1 MKPIAL
7 ICLCLAIPMS
17 IVGCGGAGEP
27 VTEEAATE
35 SEAVEGQLEGAE
47 MTEEDYEKAMQQEE
61 QQAGQDGQ

>member
-27 VTEEAATE
+27 VTEEAATANE
-35 SEAVEGQLEGAE
+35 DVEGQLDTAE
-47 MTEEDYEKAMQQEE
+47 MSEEDYEKAMQQEE
-61 QQAGQDGQ
+61 QQAGQEEQ